1 MENELSTQMDFSLQQ
16 SRRVIITLMKNEM
29 QKQMKLLLEEE
40 NDEHSIQ
47 EYINKCDLKT
57 GLTPLQC
64 AIDKL
69 LHVCNK
75 HDDVEKE
82 EEGNSNNDDHYFK
95 SIQSIKEIM
104 KLLLKHIADIN
115 AKPSKE
121 DTI

>member
-69 LHVCNK
+69 LHVCNN

-95 SIQSIKEIM
+95 SIQSIKEII